1 MHILQPPD
9 WPRPKGYSHGVSARG
24 RQLFVAGQVGWE
36 PLSQEFASDDF
47 CDQAGRALA
56 NIRDILAADGAAPH
70 HVTRMTWF
78 ITSRDAYLADRR
90 RLGAAYRAVMGD
102 HYPAMT
108 TVQVAALLP
117 PRALVEIEAVAVV
130 PD

>member
-1 MHILQPPD
+1 MHILQPPG
-9 WPRPKGYSHGVSARG
+9 WPRPKGYSNGVSARG
-24 RQLFVAGQVGWE
+24 RQLFVAGQVGWD
-36 PLSQEFASDDF
+36 PRSLEFDSDDF
-47 CDQAGRALA
+47 SDQAGQALA
-56 NIRDILAADGAAPH
+56 NIRAVLAADGATPR

-108 TVQVAALLP
+108 TVQVVALLP

-130 PD
+130 PE

>member
-1 MHILQPPD
+1 MQILQPPG
-9 WPRPKGYSHGVSARG
+9 WPRPKGYSNGVSARG

-36 PLSQEFASDDF
+36 PLSLEFASDDF
-47 CDQAGRALA
+47 CDQVGQALA
-56 NIRDILAADGAAPH
+56 NIRDVLAADGAAPR

-78 ITSRDAYLADRR
+78 ITSRDAYFADRA

-117 PRALVEIEAVAVV
+117 ARALVEIEALAVV
-130 PD
+130 PE

>member
-1 MHILQPPD
+1 MQILQPPG
-9 WPRPKGYSHGVSARG
+9 WPRPKGYSNGVSARG

-36 PLSQEFASDDF
+36 PLSLEFASDDF
-47 CDQAGRALA
+47 CDQVGQALA
-56 NIRDILAADGAAPH
+56 NIRDVLAADGAEPR

-78 ITSRDAYLADRR
+78 ITSREAYFADRA
-90 RLGAAYRAVMGD
+90 RLGTAYRAVMGD

-117 PRALVEIEAVAVV
+117 ARALVEIEALAVV
-130 PD
+130 SE